1 MILSLLSNIY
11 GVAIRFR
18 NHLYDIRYW
27 KSLEFTIPLI
37 SIGNL
42 RVGGTGKT
50 PHIEYLIRQLEGQ
63 YRVATLSRGYR
74 RHSKGYCLANDGSTA
89 QSIGDEPMQLYQKFG
104 HQIAVA
110 VCEER
115 AIGIVNILVDR
126 PDVQV
131 ILLDDAYQHRAVLPQ
146 LSILLTQYHQLFTR
160 DRLLPK
166 GRLREPA
173 DQKKRADII
182 IITQCPVTLT
192 TTDKQAIHTE
202 IQPLP
207 HQQLFFSHLCYEK
220 IYHWQNPQ
228 HNLPDSLEKYQVLL
242 LCAIAQPE
250 TLQQHLQNQCQ
261 QLTTLSFSDHHTFTQ
276 QDIDHLVQTFEQMP
290 TDSKI
295 IITTEKD
302 AVRLLSYLQQL
313 QNIPIFVL
321 PITVYFEPQDEAILL
336 QKIHTT
342 LSNKS

>member
-11 GVAIRFR
+11 GLAIRFR

-50 PHIEYLIRQLEGQ
+50 PHIEYLIRQLAGQ
-63 YRVATLSRGYR
+63 YHIATLSRGYR
-74 RHSKGYCLANDGSTA
+74 RHSKGYLLANDGSTA

-160 DRLLPK
+160 DQLLPK

-173 DQKKRADII
+173 NQKKRADII

-207 HQQLFFSHLCYEK
+207 HQQLLFSHLRYEK
-220 IYHWQNPQ
+220 IHHWQNPQ

-250 TLQQHLQNQCQ
+250 TLQQHLQNHCQ

-302 AVRLLSYLQQL
+302 AVRLLSHLQQL

-321 PITVYFEPQDEAILL
+321 PITVYFEPQDEATLL

>member
-1 MILSLLSNIY
+1 MILSFLSKIY
-11 GVAIRFR
+11 GNAIRFR

-27 KSLEFTIPLI
+27 KSLEFTVPLI

-74 RHSKGYCLANDGSTA
+74 RRSKGYLLANDESTA
-89 QSIGDEPMQLYQKFG
+89 QNIGDEPMQLYRKFG
-104 HQIAVA
+104 HQIAVV

-115 AIGIVNILVDR
+115 AVGIVNLLVDR

-131 ILLDDAYQHRAVLPQ
+131 ILLDDAYQHRAVLPH
-146 LSILLTQYHQLFTR
+146 LSILLTQYHQPFTR
-160 DRLLPK
+160 DQLLPK

-182 IITQCPVTLT
+182 MITQCPATLT
-192 TTDKQAIHTE
+192 TADKQAMHTE

-207 HQQLFFSHLCYEK
+207 HQQLLFSHLRYEK
-220 IYHWQNPQ
+220 AYHWQNPQ
-228 HNLPDSLEKYQVLL
+228 HNLPDSLQNHHLLL

-276 QDIDHLVQTFEQMP
+276 QDIDSLVQIFEQIP

-302 AVRLLSYLQQL
+302 AVRLQPYHQQL

-321 PITVYFEPQDEAILL
+321 PIAVYLDPQDEAILL

-342 LSNKS
+342 LSNKP